1 VTQPL
6 RHFPDDLLRA
16 HAVGAAS
23 EGATLA
29 VACHLTFCPVCEKG
43 VAAHESVLEALV
55 AARPDDRPSPALRN
69 KLIADLPP
77 QPAAARKPAKKL
89 PKDLPE
95 LPAPLRHHLGALDR
109 VGWKRLIPGLKA
121 IDLGIDSAWR
131 ARLVRFRPGMPIP
144 VHDHDGPEHVVVFSG
159 GLDDETGHL
168 GRGDAATMMP
178 GDTHRQRSSR
188 GEACVALI
196 VSEGPPRPL
205 TFAGRVLKNL
215 TRS

>member
-1 VTQPL
+1 MTDPL

-23 EGATLA
+23 EGASLA
-29 VACHLTFCPVCEKG
+29 VACHLAFCPVCVKG
-43 VAAHESVLEALV
+43 VATHESVLEALATAV
-55 AARPDDRPSPALRN
+55 PDDRPAPALRSR
-69 KLIADLPP
+69 LLADLTP
-77 QPAAARKPAKKL
+77 QQPVAAKPGKKL

-95 LPAPLRHHLGALDR
+95 LPAALQRHLRALGAVSWR
-109 VGWKRLIPGLKA
+109 RLIPGLKA
-121 IDLGIDSAWR
+121 IDLDIDSAWR

-144 VHDHDGPEHVVVFSG
+144 VHDHDGAEHVVVFSG

-168 GRGDAATMMP
+168 ARGDAATMMP
-178 GDTHRQRSSR
+178 GEKHRQRSSR

-196 VSEGPPRPL
+196 VNEGEPRPL
-205 TFAGRVLKNL
+205 TLLGRVLKGL